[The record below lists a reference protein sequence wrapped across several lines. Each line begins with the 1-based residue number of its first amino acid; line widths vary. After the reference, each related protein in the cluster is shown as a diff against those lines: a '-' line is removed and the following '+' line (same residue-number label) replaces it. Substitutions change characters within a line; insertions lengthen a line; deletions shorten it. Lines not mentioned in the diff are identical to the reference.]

1 MLHQTKKIDFKSVCT
16 IRSNMS
22 AQRNRLRKQQM
33 EGENLTTAPAIG
45 ESVPA
50 AANATKKP
58 RKKKDLTGAAISQDV
73 ANPSSLL
80 PNTVS
85 SVPEGAFAGETTGP
99 LSTEPPDMSIPD
111 QKDSGIRFCE
121 VCSNYLYLQV
131 DGETQTLFRLCRN
144 CGFRGESAQGG
155 LVTEMVVQQR
165 SAEGFN
171 MINEFTIRDPRLPHI
186 HKIMKCINPECDSNH
201 GKKDSDVVYIKYDLA
216 NLRYIYMCYLC
227 ESVWKSRR

>member
-1 MLHQTKKIDFKSVCT
+1 
-16 IRSNMS
+16 MS

-33 EGENLTTAPAIG
+33 EGENLTTAPGA
-45 ESVPA
+45 SVATA
-50 AANATKKP
+50 AAVENASKKP
-58 RKKKDLTGAAISQDV
+58 RKKKDVAAPAAAAAAPPAPPAPASK
-73 ANPSSLL
+73 LL

-85 SVPEGAFAGETTGP
+85 SVPEGAFATETTGP
-99 LSTEPPDMSIPD
+99 VTTEPPDMSVPD
-111 QKDSGIRFCE
+111 QKDSGIRFCG

-131 DGETQTLFRLCRN
+131 DGETQTLYRLCRN
-144 CGFRGESAQGG
+144 CGFRGDSEQGG

>member
-1 MLHQTKKIDFKSVCT
+1 
-16 IRSNMS
+16 MS
-22 AQRNRLRKQQM
+22 AQRNRLRTQQM
-33 EGENLTTAPAIG
+33 EGENLMTAASVAGPAAPA
-45 ESVPA
+45 SVAGPG
-50 AANATKKP
+50 AANASKKP
-58 RKKKDLTGAAISQDV
+58 RKKKDVDV
-73 ANPSSLL
+73 AAPAAGKLL
-80 PNTVS
+80 PNTVT
-85 SVPEGAFAGETTGP
+85 SVPEGAFAVETTG
-99 LSTEPPDMSIPD
+99 LVSAEPPDMSVAD
-111 QKDSGIRFCE
+111 QKDSGIRFCQ

-144 CGFRGESAQGG
+144 CGFKGESEQGG

>member
-1 MLHQTKKIDFKSVCT
+1 
-16 IRSNMS
+16 
-22 AQRNRLRKQQM
+22 M
-33 EGENLTTAPAIG
+33 EGENLMPVVEAAAPA
-45 ESVPA
+45 SVAGPA
-50 AANATKKP
+50 EATKKP
-58 RKKKDLTGAAISQDV
+58 RKKKDTAAPGAAAPTTAAQNL
-73 ANPSSLL
+73 ANPTTLL
-80 PNTVS
+80 PNTVT
-85 SVPEGAFAGETTGP
+85 SVPEGAFAAETTGP
-99 LSTEPPDMSIPD
+99 VSAEPPDMSVPD
-111 QKDSGIRFCE
+111 QKDSGIRFCG

-144 CGFRGESAQGG
+144 CGFRGDSEQGG

>member
-1 MLHQTKKIDFKSVCT
+1 
-16 IRSNMS
+16 MS
-22 AQRNRLRKQQM
+22 AQRNRSRKQQM
-33 EGENLTTAPAIG
+33 EGENLMPAVEAPAAPA
-45 ESVPA
+45 SVAVPTE
-50 AANATKKP
+50 ATKKP
-58 RKKKDLTGAAISQDV
+58 RKKKDSAAALGAA
-73 ANPSSLL
+73 ALGAAAPTAKPTTLL
-80 PNTVS
+80 PNTVT
-85 SVPEGAFAGETTGP
+85 SVPEGAFAAETTGP
-99 LSTEPPDMSIPD
+99 VSAEPPDMSVPD
-111 QKDSGIRFCE
+111 QKDSGIRFCG

-144 CGFRGESAQGG
+144 CGFRGDSQQGG

>member
-1 MLHQTKKIDFKSVCT
+1 
-16 IRSNMS
+16 MS

-33 EGENLTTAPAIG
+33 EDENVVNAVEAA
-45 ESVPA
+45 SVAGPA
-50 AANATKKP
+50 AANGAKKP
-58 RKKKDLTGAAISQDV
+58 RKKKDVGVAA
-73 ANPSSLL
+73 ASSKLL
-80 PNTVS
+80 PNTVT
-85 SVPEGAFAGETTGP
+85 SVPEGAFAAETTG
-99 LSTEPPDMSIPD
+99 LVSAEPPDMSVPD
-111 QKDSGIRFCE
+111 QKDSGIRFCQ

-144 CGFRGESAQGG
+144 CGFKGESEQGG